1 MEYVYTGSS
10 RGPFPTLRELIESNQ
25 RLIVMAEHHTG
36 ELPWYHQAF
45 EMMQET
51 PYTFHTPEEFSC
63 KPNRGDASSPLLL
76 INQWIE
82 TTPAPRPSNA
92 KLVNTETALLAR
104 AQECQ
109 RVRGKAPN
117 VIAVDFA
124 ATGDVVRAAAVL
136 NGLKKPQLSTSSR

>member
-1 MEYVYTGSS
+1 
-10 RGPFPTLRELIESNQ
+10 
-25 RLIVMAEHHTG
+25 MAEHHTG

-51 PYTFHTPEEFSC
+51 PYTFHAPGEFSC
-63 KPNRGDASSPLLL
+63 KANRGDAASPLFL

-92 KLVNTETALLAR
+92 RLVNAEAALLER
-104 AQECQ
+104 AQECR
-109 RVRGKAPN
+109 RVRGKRPN

-124 ATGDVVRAAAVL
+124 ATGDVVHAAAVL
-136 NGLKKPQLSTSSR
+136 NGLEKPQLSASTRKKAE

>member
-1 MEYVYTGSS
+1 MKFLY
-10 RGPFPTLRELIESNQ
+10 PSNQ

-36 ELPWYHQAF
+36 ELTWYHPAF
-45 EMMQET
+45 EMMQKT
-51 PYTFHTPEEFSC
+51 PYTFHAPGEFSC
-63 KPNRGDASSPLLL
+63 KPNRGDKSSPLFL

-92 KLVNTETALLAR
+92 KLVNAEAALLER
-104 AQECQ
+104 AKECQ
-109 RVRGKAPN
+109 RVRGKVPN

-136 NGLKKPQLSTSSR
+136 NGLEKPLLSATTY